1 MKAKKNESPQLQ
13 VKYIHLCDYF
23 TVSSDGK
30 PSIIG
35 EFDRYFTSEN
45 QLVIN
50 RAFLVAKL
58 VGQPNKLVDFTIR
71 VRGPKDKDVF
81 NSTFSFPS
89 DINGIVPFSF
99 QLSNFV
105 FTDFGTHKFQVLDGD
120 KILAETELS
129 VEKVAPQRP
138 TAV

>member
-1 MKAKKNESPQLQ
+1 MKAKKTEAKLQ

-45 QLVIN
+45 QIVIN

-58 VGQPNKLVDFTIR
+58 IGQPGKMVDFTIR
-71 VRGPKDKDVF
+71 VRDPKGKDVF
-81 NSTFSFPS
+81 NTEFSFPA
-89 DINGIVPFSF
+89 DANGIAPFSF
-99 QLSNFV
+99 QLVNFV
-105 FTDFGTHKFQVLDGD
+105 FNEFGLHKFQVLDGD
-120 KILAETELS
+120 LVAGETELS
-129 VEKVAPQRP
+129 IEKIASQRP